1 MRFVAAAALTLV
13 LSLPAAAADSFEDG
27 FQAAARGTF
36 AGEFLGL
43 GAGARAAAMGGAY
56 SAVVDEASA
65 VYWNPAAMT
74 RVARRSATLMHA
86 AALNASSYE
95 YGSYVQNEG
104 VLGAFGFGAQYFS
117 PGRFVRTNEA
127 GVSVGNVTPY
137 DMALSWSYAR
147 EVGGF
152 SLGASAK
159 VVDSRIVNSAS
170 AGALDVGLLSPA
182 LLDDRLR
189 LAFTAVNFGGDT
201 MVFDQA
207 GAKLPLAV
215 RGGGAYQL
223 LPSLLVS
230 ADAVFGQSDRP
241 YGALGAEYRLGGP
254 GYRLSDARGW
264 GFAARAGLNTQT
276 IGSVDGFTAVAMGF
290 GVSLHGAAIDYA
302 FAPFGGLGQV
312 HRLSITCAF

>member
-1 MRFVAAAALTLV
+1 MRLFAAAALALV
-13 LSLPAAAADSFEDG
+13 LALPAAAADNFADG

-56 SAVVDEASA
+56 GAVVDEASA

-74 RVARRSATLMHA
+74 RVAHRSATLMHA
-86 AALNASSYE
+86 AGLNSGAYE

-104 VLGAFGFGAQYFS
+104 ALGAFGFGAQYFS
-117 PGRFVRTNEA
+117 PGRFVQTNEA
-127 GVSVGNVTPY
+127 GSSLGNVTPY
-137 DMALSWSYAR
+137 DMALSWSYAHQ
-147 EVGGF
+147 VGDF
-152 SLGASAK
+152 SLGAAAK
-159 VVDSRIVNSAS
+159 IVDSRIVNSAS
-170 AGALDVGLLSPA
+170 AGALDVGLLSPT

-189 LAFTAVNFGGDT
+189 LAFTVVNFGGDT

-223 LPSLLVS
+223 APGLLAS

-241 YGALGAEYRLGGP
+241 FGAFGAEYRLGGEH
-254 GYRLSDARGW
+254 YRLSDSRGW
-264 GFAARAGLNTQT
+264 GFAGRAGFNTQT
-276 IGSVDGFTAVAMGF
+276 IGSVDGFTGVSMGF
-290 GVSLHGAAIDYA
+290 GVSLRGAEIDYA

-312 HRLSITCAF
+312 HRLSVTCSF